1 MKVYYLQNLE
11 LGWDNLV
18 SIATSPQ
25 KCLEDYTDGEV
36 MLETENDVD
45 EYLKNNPTLRIDYT
59 TLKE

>member
-1 MKVYYLQNLE
+1 MKIYYLQNIE

-36 MLETENDVD
+36 MLETEEEVD
-45 EYLKNNPTLRIDYT
+45 EYLKSNRTLRIDYR
-59 TLKE
+59 TLKG

>member
-1 MKVYYLQNLE
+1 MKVYYLQNVE

-25 KCLEDYTDGEV
+25 KCIEDYTDGEV

-45 EYLKNNPTLRIDYT
+45 EYLENNRTLRIDYT